1 MDVESRYHVHDH
13 RDELDVESDI
23 VAGRLE
29 VVSLLFCYK
38 IKYPENFFL
47 LRGNHEASCI
57 NRIYGK
63 DCDTTT

>member
-13 RDELDVESDI
+13 RDELDVESDH

-47 LRGNHEASCI
+47 LRGNGIVTGRKCSAFK
-57 NRIYGK
+57 R
-63 DCDTTT
+63 DTQD